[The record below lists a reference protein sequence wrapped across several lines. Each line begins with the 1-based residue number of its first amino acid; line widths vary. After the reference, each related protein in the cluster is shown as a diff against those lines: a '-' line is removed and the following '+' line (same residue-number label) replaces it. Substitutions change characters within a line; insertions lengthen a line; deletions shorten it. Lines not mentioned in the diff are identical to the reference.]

1 MKLRLGHVATG
12 LVFRQARLGYY
23 DDDEGDRVVVSF
35 VEHLHSGCVSSRRDR
50 LANVTSLA
58 HERRKRAHPEFRRP
72 MGIGWLP
79 TPGAQWTRTGRK
91 WSPPCGKDST
101 RREEGAVEPG
111 IVPFICAKCG
121 GAFSPRE
128 GGLCAVCHR
137 PFCRRHLGVAHA
149 VVRAAKKHEPVKP
162 RCEECRA
169 KEREAS
175 T

>member
-1 MKLRLGHVATG
+1 
-12 LVFRQARLGYY
+12 
-23 DDDEGDRVVVSF
+23 
-35 VEHLHSGCVSSRRDR
+35 
-50 LANVTSLA
+50 
-58 HERRKRAHPEFRRP
+58 

-121 GAFSPRE
+121 RAFSPRE

-169 KEREAS
+169 KEREA
-175 T
+175 

>member
-1 MKLRLGHVATG
+1 MEA
-12 LVFRQARLGYY
+12 
-23 DDDEGDRVVVSF
+23 E
-35 VEHLHSGCVSSRRDR
+35 
-50 LANVTSLA
+50 
-58 HERRKRAHPEFRRP
+58 
-72 MGIGWLP
+72 
-79 TPGAQWTRTGRK
+79 
-91 WSPPCGKDST
+91 
-101 RREEGAVEPG
+101 

-137 PFCRRHLGVAHA
+137 PFCRWHLGLAHA
-149 VVRAAKKHEPVKP
+149 VARAAKKREPVKP